1 MLACVSPE
9 NFEKNVTELKS
20 LNIPF
25 GFKLNGFVT
34 TKIKDGYTSVFL
46 NKNLAKSETTN
57 KSAEIKNR
65 IRAASVAQRSKPPKP
80 YIPVI
85 TAIIKKGSV
94 NRFIIECFCV

>member
-1 MLACVSPE
+1 MGERLTNYDSTCCA
-9 NFEKNVTELKS
+9 TRLG
-20 LNIPF
+20 L
-25 GFKLNGFVT
+25 
-34 TKIKDGYTSVFL
+34 FL